1 MIYFYQYDDSD
12 LFLGFSS
19 ELMTHINSQLAKM
32 LRYIEVS
39 QLATDAVFGWFLL
52 SWLVTRHFL
61 FVLVIKSAIFDA
73 PRLIAMDNFQ
83 TRTALTTF
91 CILLLALEVSPPS
104 PLFFPQRPNL
114 VSSMT
119 LFQQL
124 MQCIWFWMICR
135 VAWRVVT
142 GKGAADERS
151 DDEE

>member
-1 MIYFYQYDDSD
+1 MVLMDWCDIFLPVRDSD

-19 ELMTHINSQLAKM
+19 ELMSYIISQLAKM

-73 PRLIAMDNFQ
+73 PRLIDMDNFQ

-91 CILLLALEVSPPS
+91 CILLLALEVSPPL
-104 PLFFPQRPNL
+104 PLFFFL
-114 VSSMT
+114 SD
-119 LFQQL
+119 L
-124 MQCIWFWMICR
+124 IWSHR
-135 VAWRVVT
+135 
-142 GKGAADERS
+142 
-151 DDEE
+151 